1 MIIKTARKNQ
11 GEGHPLLFFLKC
23 KKFILEE
30 LKMDLL
36 KNVFSLGLGAAAAT
50 KDQIEKAV
58 DSLVKKGEISKEDS
72 KDLIKNWVEKG
83 EQAQKQLDD
92 SVKAKVNQALNS
104 LNLATKEEVQDLERR
119 IQILEK
125 QNQQS

>member
-1 MIIKTARKNQ
+1 
-11 GEGHPLLFFLKC
+11 
-23 KKFILEE
+23 
-30 LKMDLL
+30 MDLL
-36 KNVFSLGLGAAAAT
+36 KNVFSLGLGVAAAT
-50 KDQIEKAV
+50 KDQIEKTV

-92 SVKAKVNQALNS
+92 SVKAKVNQAFNG